1 MDFGLRNHLSN
12 NSGGELAGQRRS
24 LRQIVS
30 EKDFDADALLI
41 GIDRFA

>member
-1 MDFGLRNHLSN
+1 LKYQGYRFSVRR
-12 NSGGELAGQRRS
+12 ELIGRRRS